1 LGSRRPVR
9 LQTIA
14 AQIQAPVAALSSL
27 QCGDMRRTDLPVA
40 VVDFDLGR
48 QVDGILG
55 MDFLG
60 NYTIRIESE
69 SSRIVLKPRGASSP

>member
-1 LGSRRPVR
+1 
-9 LQTIA
+9 
-14 AQIQAPVAALSSL
+14 
-27 QCGDMRRTDLPVA
+27 MRRTDLPVA

-60 NYTIRIESE
+60 NYTISIESE
-69 SSRIVLKPRGASSP
+69 SGRIFLKTRGASSR